1 MKPRIKLAE
10 SKSSEGVLSLTEHDG
25 SYSISLDGKE
35 LMNSRAYASEL
46 LLGSLGVE
54 RLNNEADERILI
66 GGLGLGFTLKGVLEL
81 VGNKATIEVAEIMPE
96 VIEWNQTHLKKL
108 NGSLL
113 DHPQVQ
119 VRELDVTHLIQ
130 QAEPKTY
137 DSILLDVDNGPNA
150 MVSETNASLYCNNGI
165 QSICRVLR
173 ENGRLLVW
181 SAGPDQGFKKR
192 LIRAG
197 LQVEI
202 IRAKAHPGAKS
213 PSHFL
218 FRADLTARNKNKRGS

>member
-35 LMNSRAYASEL
+35 LMNSRVYASEL
-46 LLGSLGVE
+46 LLGSLDVD
-54 RLNNEADERILI
+54 RLNNETDERILI

-81 VGNKATIEVAEIMPE
+81 VGDKATIEVAEIMPE
-96 VIEWNQTHLKKL
+96 VVEWNQTHLKKL

-202 IRAKAHPGAKS
+202 IRAKAHQGAKS